1 MADDSHLPSP
11 GDVIAGKYRIDRLV
25 GRGGMGA
32 VFAAQHLL
40 LNQTVALKLLL
51 GELAANSEATARFLN
66 EARAAARIQGEH
78 VARVLDI
85 GQLPSGG
92 PFMVLEY
99 LEGADLADL
108 LHKRGPLPVN
118 EVADFALQ
126 ALDALGQAHAA
137 GIVHRDLKPA
147 NLFLARRH
155 DGSSLVKVLDFGI
168 SKNLSPDSQGHGM
181 TSTRAVIGSPE
192 YMSPEQLRTP
202 REVDTRTDIWSL
214 GVILY
219 ELLTGQM
226 PFKGES
232 LPELFLAI
240 LETVPPAVRVFRP
253 DVPPALEAIVARC
266 MARDRNQRFP
276 NVAELAN
283 ALLGFASEQT
293 RAIAA
298 VRSSGALPQ
307 FQSSA
312 PGLPS
317 HGFSQPEVPALAA
330 RIRTANTAA
339 PWANT
344 GTGATAP
351 PGSPRA
357 RVAAM
362 IGVGA
367 ICLLVS
373 FIAVTV
379 VLKRALAPGVASGPL
394 PATSTTVAASPAPP
408 PPAAPAPLEP
418 LSPSPAAAPAGHA
431 PQRPAA
437 LAAAASA
444 LAAPPAA
451 PTPAPPAP
459 LPAVAPSAFAAQ
471 AAAVQAAAVQ
481 AIASAAHPHP
491 LSPATPADAT
501 PAPAAPPKFVTIQP
515 APPPNARAGTSAP
528 AAKNCSP
535 NYTLD
540 KDGNKHFKPECF

>member
-51 GELAANSEATARFLN
+51 GELAASSEATARFLN

-85 GQLPSGG
+85 GQLPSGA

-118 EVADFALQ
+118 EVADYALQ

-155 DGSSLVKVLDFGI
+155 DGTSLVKVLDFGI

-219 ELLTGQM
+219 ELLTGHM

-232 LPELFLAI
+232 LPELFVSI
-240 LETVPPAVRVFRP
+240 LETVPPSVRLYRP

-266 MARDRNQRFP
+266 MARDRYQRFP
-276 NVAELAN
+276 NVNELAN

-293 RAIAA
+293 RALAA
-298 VRSSGALPQ
+298 VRNSGALPQ

-312 PGLPS
+312 PGVPS
-317 HGFSQPEVPALAA
+317 HGFSQPEVPA
-330 RIRTANTAA
+330 IRTANTAA
-339 PWANT
+339 PWSQT
-344 GTGATAP
+344 GTGNAP
-351 PGSPRA
+351 PRS

-362 IGVGA
+362 VGVGA
-367 ICLLVS
+367 LCLLVS
-373 FIAVTV
+373 FVAVTL
-379 VLKRALAPGVASGPL
+379 VLKKALAPSVAATPP
-394 PATSTTVAASPAPP
+394 PANSTVVVASPAPP
-408 PPAAPAPLEP
+408 PSAAPPSLDTLPPAAAHPHPAAHAAATPSALPAPAAPPV
-418 LSPSPAAAPAGHA
+418 AAAP
-431 PQRPAA
+431 Q
-437 LAAAASA
+437 
-444 LAAPPAA
+444 
-451 PTPAPPAP
+451 PAPPP
-459 LPAVAPSAFAAQ
+459 SDLPVVAPSALAAQ
-471 AAAVQAAAVQ
+471 AAAVQAAAAQ

-491 LSPATPADAT
+491 LSTATPADAT
-501 PAPAAPPKFVTIQP
+501 PPPPAQPKFVTIQP
-515 APPPNARAGTSAP
+515 APPPP
-528 AAKNCSP
+528 KNCSP
-535 NYTLD
+535 NYTVD
-540 KDGNKHFKPECF
+540 TKGHKHFKPECF